1 MPTPRKPQDHAK
13 PASAVEAEAL
23 DFEVV
28 DVEYKDHVYVF
39 PASLDDA
46 DGDVVDA
53 IDEMKLSRA
62 LRGLLE
68 PSQWADFKKTR
79 PRVKDYGGL
88 FDAYAQKI
96 GLDGLGE

>member
-1 MPTPRKPQDHAK
+1 MAEPRKPQDHKK
-13 PASAVEAEAL
+13 PAAQQEAEL
-23 DFEVV
+23 IEVV
-28 DVEYKDHVYVF
+28 DVEYKGETYVF
-39 PASLDDA
+39 PASLEEA

-68 PSQWADFKKTR
+68 PTQWADFKKTR
-79 PRVKDYGGL
+79 PRVKDYAGL
-88 FDAYAQKI
+88 FNAYAETI